1 MQART
6 RQNPSKGPT
15 QPNIY
20 TMANPSSIYLTSRT
34 RHTPPMHR
42 HSTTTILCLYLALSL
57 SGLIFHFQQSAQAP
71 PTWPPASPYGHTPSA
86 CCTLCCVPRRE
97 HRQLKSSKKRP
108 SKQKGQDVVCGGAA
122 QIRWS
127 LLLLLLCRIRVLLD
141 PSMYSVLVHW
151 SLLLLPPSRSVCY

>member
-1 MQART
+1 M
-6 RQNPSKGPT
+6 

-20 TMANPSSIYLTSRT
+20 TTVTLVLSISPPAPDTLRRRAATSLRLSRPLPFRPHLPLSAVCT
-34 RHTPPMHR
+34 RH
-42 HSTTTILCLYLALSL
+42 
-57 SGLIFHFQQSAQAP
+57 
-71 PTWPPASPYGHTPSA
+71 PTWPPASPCGHTPSA
-86 CCTLCCVPRRE
+86 RCILCCVPRRE